1 MPGAEVTSKL
11 ELVEQHDDVRPLG
24 RGVAGLVRWQRRQA
38 GGASVP
44 REAERAVRRRIGLDP
59 SGRSQPRHRHHARA
73 RQIGNMIDA
82 LERLPCL
89 LGRCDRH
96 HSDQRGARGH
106 AGQCKAAAHAERI
119 ETPDQP
125 QQWNRNEA
133 CHDQLHLQPRKHR
146 EQKRKRIAVDDQEV
160 EERQRQLQNSEL
172 EVRQRDQDHDEGQRQ
187 RGADTGPLQHRQ
199 QEAVQ
204 EHPRQHRQ
212 RDRKRSV
219 FGGQEDR
226 ERREM
231 DENDQASQRKEPDT
245 ARSCAVAFADSG
257 SRNG

>member
-1 MPGAEVTSKL
+1 MC
-11 ELVEQHDDVRPLG
+11 G
-24 RGVAGLVRWQRRQA
+24 RLAVASQAVADGSAGRR
-38 GGASVP
+38 GGARVP

-89 LGRCDRH
+89 LGRRDRH
-96 HSDQRGARGH
+96 RRDQRGRRGH
-106 AGQCKAAAHAERI
+106 ARQRKAAAHAERI

-125 QQWNRNEA
+125 QQRNRNEA

-146 EQKRKRIAVDDQEV
+146 EQERKRIAVDDQEV

-187 RGADTGPLQHRQ
+187 RGADSGPPQHGQ
-199 QEAVQ
+199 QEAVH
-204 EHPRQHRQ
+204 EDPRQHRQ
-212 RDRKRSV
+212 RDRKRPV
-219 FGGQEDR
+219 FGGQQHR
-226 ERREM
+226 QRREM
-231 DENDQASQRKEPDT
+231 RRATIRPASAKNRTPRDL
-245 ARSCAVAFADSG
+245 RDVAFARFRVPRTADISSKG
-257 SRNG
+257 P